1 MSKQSVSAFRA
12 AIAADPAL
20 AEQARATGGDAAA
33 LLALAQARGFEFTRE
48 EADEV
53 LNEGELSELELEL
66 VAGGIERG
74 AVAS

>member
-1 MSKQSVSAFRA
+1 MSKQSVQAFRA
-12 AIAADPAL
+12 AVAADPAL
-20 AEQARATGGDAAA
+20 AEQVKGTGGDPAA